1 MLDSQLEIVQQAKQF
16 LSDISEQDYSST
28 VKPHLSGSA
37 GVHMRHILDHYNALM
52 VGHEI
57 GLVDYNKRN
66 RFSSVEV
73 DPAAALEQWSLIEA
87 WLADACALPGETIIQ
102 VLSETSIEHTEYA
115 QVPSTLARELV
126 FVSSHAIHHFSLLA
140 VLRSLQGKP
149 AADNFGIAPATATFL
164 RQQA

>member
-16 LSDISEQDYSST
+16 LLNISPEDYSS
-28 VKPHLSGSA
+28 VMAPHLVGSA
-37 GVHMRHILDHYNALM
+37 GTHMRHILDHYQALM
-52 VGHEI
+52 HGYEI

-66 RFSSVEV
+66 RFSTVES
-73 DPAAALEQWSLIEA
+73 DPSEALKQWEKVEE
-87 WLADACALPGETIIQ
+87 WLVTVCAQPGETVIDI
-102 VLSETSIEHTEYA
+102 LSETSIQHTEYA

-149 AADNFGIAPATATFL
+149 APNNFGIAPATATFL